1 MPLEGEQLTYGW
13 ALALDYHVGWRGQ
26 DLITSVALMCAE
38 SARYTLAWHENYIG
52 VPPDELQLVSTDW
65 GIFQINDKAH
75 PDLELPE
82 GYRNVIVNAKY
93 AHKLWK
99 DHGWKFTPWAAYNSG
114 AHLKFVPAV
123 TAAWLLPRWRLKVAN
138 VEKKFA

>member
-13 ALALDYHVGWRGQ
+13 ALALDYHVGWRGR

-38 SARYTLAWHENYIG
+38 SARYTLAWHANLDAAG
-52 VPPDELQLVSTDW
+52 NLLSTDW

-82 GYRNVIVNAKY
+82 DYRNVIANAEF
-93 AHKLWK
+93 AHQIYK
-99 DHGWKFTPWAAYNSG
+99 DHGKSFNAWAAYTSG
-114 AHLKFVPAV
+114 AYLKFVPAV

-138 VEKKFA
+138 VDKKFA